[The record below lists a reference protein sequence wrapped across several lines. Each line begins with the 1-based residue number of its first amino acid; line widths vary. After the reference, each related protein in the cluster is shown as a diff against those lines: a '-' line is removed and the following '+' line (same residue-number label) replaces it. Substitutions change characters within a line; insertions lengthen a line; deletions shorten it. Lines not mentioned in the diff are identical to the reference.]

1 MREMRGGVGAL
12 VAVSLVST
20 AMAAGCSSPPNLRT
34 GDVEDQITS
43 GLVTQVGG
51 EFTVVCPTSV
61 RAEAGATFTC
71 TATDGSGGST
81 VTVIVTESDDA
92 GGFDW
97 RVQPPAASATPVASP
112 S

>member
-1 MREMRGGVGAL
+1 MREVRGGVGSLAVLWIAATVML
-12 VAVSLVST
+12 V
-20 AMAAGCSSPPNLRT
+20 GCSSPPTLRS

-61 RAEAGATFTC
+61 PAEAGTTFTC
-71 TATDGSGGST
+71 TATDGSGGGT

-97 RVQPPAASATPVASP
+97 RVQAPVASATPAASP